1 MKYKEIKKILA
12 LTMAL
17 SLAAPANVFAADI
30 QTQADGNQVVEEPET
45 PQQPETPQ
53 EPEQPEAPLQE
64 TPEQYEQRTGYQLPE
79 GHHYVLDAN
88 GYVTDQKTTSLK

>member
-17 SLAAPANVFAADI
+17 SLVAPANVFAADI

-53 EPEQPEAPLQE
+53 EPEQP
-64 TPEQYEQRTGYQLPE
+64 
-79 GHHYVLDAN
+79 
-88 GYVTDQKTTSLK
+88 

>member
-45 PQQPETPQ
+45 PQCLKTPQ
-53 EPEQPEAPLQE
+53 EPEQPEGRYRKHLSSTSREQAISCRKDIIMYWLQM
-64 TPEQYEQRTGYQLPE
+64 
-79 GHHYVLDAN
+79 AICN
-88 GYVTDQKTTSLK
+88 I